1 MKILKRKTKK
11 SVNPVLTALPQNPL
25 ASAMMENS
33 NEAFTENLAL
43 TNKSTLNYVLDWF
56 GCGGALRQRA
66 SSDATKIFLKAFA
79 QDALM
84 ATKILFYFRDV
95 RGGQGERATFRNIIK
110 YLAVY
115 HPEVVSKNMENIP
128 FYGRYDDLYA
138 LEGTP
143 LEKEMFQFIA
153 RQLKQDLRNM
163 KKGEPVSLLGKWL
176 KSENT
181 SSPESCR
188 LAKLTREALELS
200 SKRYRKVL
208 SSLRK
213 HIDVIERKMCGKEWN
228 EINFE
233 NVPSKASLI
242 YRSAFDRHAHKKYKE
257 YLKKVEQGSA
267 KINAGAVYPY
277 EIFRSLIR
285 NSVSKEVIKAAD
297 LQWANMPNWMGEN
310 EHRGLVIADVSG
322 SMLSGV
328 PNILVAVSLA
338 LYFAE
343 RNVGP
348 FKDMWL
354 NFSSRPTFQRFVGNN
369 LREKYLNMDKDNW
382 GGSTN
387 LQAAFN
393 LILNSAVKNKV
404 KEKDMPEVLYI
415 ISDMEFNQACT
426 GNDKTNFRVMKEKY
440 KEAGYK
446 LPRVVWWNVASRN
459 DNFPIR
465 ADDNNT
471 ALVSGCSPSILKQ
484 LLSSKNFTPLGIM
497 QETINSPR
505 YDRVVI

>member
-1 MKILKRKTKK
+1 M
-11 SVNPVLTALPQNPL
+11 
-25 ASAMMENS
+25 
-33 NEAFTENLAL
+33 
-43 TNKSTLNYVLDWF
+43 
-56 GCGGALRQRA
+56 
-66 SSDATKIFLKAFA
+66 
-79 QDALM
+79 
-84 ATKILFYFRDV
+84 
-95 RGGQGERATFRNIIK
+95 
-110 YLAVY
+110 
-115 HPEVVSKNMENIP
+115 
-128 FYGRYDDLYA
+128 
-138 LEGTP
+138 
-143 LEKEMFQFIA
+143 
-153 RQLKQDLRNM
+153 
-163 KKGEPVSLLGKWL
+163 
-176 KSENT
+176 
-181 SSPESCR
+181 
-188 LAKLTREALELS
+188 
-200 SKRYRKVL
+200 
-208 SSLRK
+208 
-213 HIDVIERKMCGKEWN
+213 
-228 EINFE
+228 
-233 NVPSKASLI
+233 
-242 YRSAFDRHAHKKYKE
+242 
-257 YLKKVEQGSA
+257 KKVEQGSA